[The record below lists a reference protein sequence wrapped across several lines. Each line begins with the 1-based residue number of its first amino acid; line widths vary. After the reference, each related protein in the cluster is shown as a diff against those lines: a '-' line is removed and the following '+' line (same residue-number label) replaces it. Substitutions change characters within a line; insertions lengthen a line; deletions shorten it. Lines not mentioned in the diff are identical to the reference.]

1 MSAAPLVY
9 HLTDEAREDLRQA
22 IAAPLRRYNDSQAGP
37 SGYRALVISLTRG
50 GEALGGLWGYTSY
63 GWLYV
68 QLLAVEEAAR
78 GQGAGRELLRRAE
91 AEALAR
97 GCHGAWLDTHE
108 FQAAASTNAWATRCS
123 ASWRTIRRAL
133 RGTSCA
139 RRWVDRP
146 ASEGPC
152 TLSYFRRWVW

>member
-1 MSAAPLVY
+1 MAAAPLDY
-9 HLTDEAREDLRQA
+9 HLSGEAREELRQA
-22 IAAPLRRYNDSQAGP
+22 IGVPLRQYNESQVGP

-50 GEALGGLWGYTSY
+50 GESLGGLWGYTSY

-108 FQAAASTNAWATRCS
+108 FQARGFYERLGYEVFGELADYPPGFARYF
-123 ASWRTIRRAL
+123 L
-133 RGTSCA
+133 RKTLGRS
-139 RRWVDRP
+139 VD
-146 ASEGPC
+146 
-152 TLSYFRRWVW
+152 

>member
-1 MSAAPLVY
+1 MPAAPLDY

-37 SGYRALVISLTRG
+37 SGYQALVISLTRG

-108 FQAAASTNAWATRCS
+108 FQARGFYERLGYEVFGELADYPPGFARYFL
-123 ASWRTIRRAL
+123 RKAL
-133 RGTSCA
+133 VPTPAVGTSA
-139 RRWVDRP
+139 
-146 ASEGPC
+146 GPD
-152 TLSYFRRWVW
+152 

>member
-97 GCHGAWLDTHE
+97 GFYKRLGYEVFGKLADYPPGFARYFL
-108 FQAAASTNAWATRCS
+108 RK
-123 ASWRTIRRAL
+123 AL
-133 RGTSCA
+133 G
-139 RRWVDRP
+139 
-146 ASEGPC
+146 
-152 TLSYFRRWVW
+152 

>member
-1 MSAAPLVY
+1 MAAAPLDY
-9 HLTDEAREDLRQA
+9 HLSDEAREELRQA
-22 IAAPLRRYNDSQAGP
+22 IGVPLRQYNEAQVGP

-50 GEALGGLWGYTSY
+50 GESLGGLWGYTSY

-108 FQAAASTNAWATRCS
+108 FQARGFYERLGYEVFGELADYPPGFARYF
-123 ASWRTIRRAL
+123 L
-133 RGTSCA
+133 RKTLGRS
-139 RRWVDRP
+139 VD
-146 ASEGPC
+146 
-152 TLSYFRRWVW
+152 

>member
-1 MSAAPLVY
+1 MLGQTLPETIAMPAALLDY

-50 GEALGGLWGYTSY
+50 GESLGGLWGYTSY

-108 FQAAASTNAWATRCS
+108 FQARGFYERLGYEVFGELADYPPGFARYF
-123 ASWRTIRRAL
+123 L
-133 RGTSCA
+133 RK
-139 RRWVDRP
+139 
-146 ASEGPC
+146 
-152 TLSYFRRWVW
+152 TLKAG

>member
-78 GQGAGRELLRRAE
+78 GQGAGRELLLRAE
-91 AEALAR
+91 AEALVR

-108 FQAAASTNAWATRCS
+108 FQACGFYERLGYEVFGELADYPPGFARYFL
-123 ASWRTIRRAL
+123 RKAL
-133 RGTSCA
+133 GPTPAVGTSA
-139 RRWVDRP
+139 
-146 ASEGPC
+146 GPD
-152 TLSYFRRWVW
+152 